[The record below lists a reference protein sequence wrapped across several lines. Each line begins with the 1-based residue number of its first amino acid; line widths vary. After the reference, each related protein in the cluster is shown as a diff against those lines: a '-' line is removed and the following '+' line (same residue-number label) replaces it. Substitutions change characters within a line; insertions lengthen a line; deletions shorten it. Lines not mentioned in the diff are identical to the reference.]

1 MEKTSQSNIS
11 FKDSIKTKLI
21 FIMIAVAAVPLIIS
35 IIISYETSTSRAKND
50 ALDVLSAQAQLVA
63 EEYSGVI
70 NENIVALQTFAN
82 SSSTRTYVEQYGTGM
97 NYVPEESVLAEMDML
112 NEYIND
118 GNSSIVI
125 SLANGDS
132 ILRTD
137 RTAGSNI
144 YDRDYFQECI
154 TSGKPVISN
163 CITSRTTGARIANMI
178 VPVFSTD
185 GSTII
190 GTIHRSYSLDNL
202 HEFLAS
208 NVSDGF
214 IIDRNGVL
222 AAHAQFEISAEDEEI
237 NMSEAGFTT
246 SPETSGTMT
255 ADYSGVKTYTSWI
268 REPISGYV
276 VTVSR
281 THPDIM
287 AEANRTAT
295 TTIVLGILLVIVAVI
310 ISFFMARSFTQPIL
324 AVSESLGALADGRF
338 VKVTKHDTRKDE
350 FGSISVA
357 ANSVIDKLNDIVTN
371 IKNSAVDVANTS
383 ESLSD
388 MADQISSNAEGVSEA
403 VQEIASGATQQA
415 DEIQHATENVGY
427 IGEAVNNVKDSS
439 VTLSELAGKMK
450 KASEVSGKSLASLQ
464 ASSVEMTS
472 KIDEISRT
480 IEATENAVSSINE
493 KVEGITS
500 IATQTNLLS
509 LNASIEAAR
518 AGEAGRGFAVVAEEI
533 GKLADD
539 SKLMADEIKIEM
551 DKLLNQSK
559 AAVSAAEEVKKGNDT
574 QQVAISETLESVN
587 GMLGDIDSTVQGVKT
602 ISDGAEVC
610 DNSKNAVIDTMSAL
624 SAISEENAASSEETG
639 ASMEELSATV
649 TTLASSANDLKTIAE
664 QLNEDMKFFKS

>member
-21 FIMIAVAAVPLIIS
+21 FIMIAVAAIPLIIS
-35 IIISYETSTSRAKND
+35 IIISYKTSTSRAKSD
-50 ALDVLSAQAQLVA
+50 ALELLKSQANLIE
-63 EEYSGVI
+63 EEYSSVI
-70 NENIVALQTFAN
+70 NENLVALQTFAN
-82 SSSTRTYVEQYGTGM
+82 SSSTRTYVEQYGTGL
-97 NYVPEESVLAEMDML
+97 NYVPEENVLAEMDKL
-112 NEYIND
+112 NEYIDD
-118 GNSSIVI
+118 GNTSIVI
-125 SLANGDS
+125 SLATGDS

-137 RTAGSNI
+137 RKEGNNI
-144 YDRDYFQECI
+144 SDRDYFQACI
-154 TSGKPVISN
+154 STGKPAISNIIIAKTSGNRVQNI
-163 CITSRTTGARIANMI
+163 I
-178 VPVFSTD
+178 VPIFSTD
-185 GSTII
+185 GSRVI
-190 GTIHRSYSLDNL
+190 GTIHRSYNLQTL

-208 NVSDGF
+208 NVSDGY
-214 IIDRNGVL
+214 ILDREGVM
-222 AAHAQFEISAEDEEI
+222 AAHAQFEINAEDDPIAMPESNMVTSSDMTGMEEV
-237 NMSEAGFTT
+237 E
-246 SPETSGTMT
+246 
-255 ADYSGVKTYTSWI
+255 YSGVLTYTSWI
-268 REPISGYV
+268 KEPTSGFI

-281 THPDIM
+281 TNADIM
-287 AEANRTAT
+287 AEANRTAV
-295 TTIVLGILLVIVAVI
+295 TTIVLGVILVTIAIVLSVL
-310 ISFFMARSFTQPIL
+310 MARNFTIPII

-350 FGSISVA
+350 FGAISIA
-357 ANSVIDKLNDIVTN
+357 ANSVIDKLDEIVSN
-371 IKNSAVDVANTS
+371 IKSSATDVANTS

-439 VTLSELAGKMK
+439 ATLTDLAGKMK
-450 KASEVSGKSLASLQ
+450 KASEASGKSLASLK
-464 ASSVEMTS
+464 ASSVEMTN

-480 IEATENAVSSINE
+480 IEATETAVASINE

-539 SKLMADEIKIEM
+539 SKLMADEIKVEM
-551 DKLLNQSK
+551 DKLLTQSK
-559 AAVSAAEEVKKGNDT
+559 AAVAAADSVKKGNDT
-574 QQVAISETLESVN
+574 QQIAISETLESVN
-587 GMLGDIDSTVQGVKT
+587 GMLGDINSTVEGVDVIAK
-602 ISDGAEVC
+602 GAEVC
-610 DNSKNAVIDTMSAL
+610 ETSKNAVIDTMSAL

-649 TTLASSANDLKTIAE
+649 TTLATSANDLKTIAE

>member
-1 MEKTSQSNIS
+1 MENNSQSTIS

-35 IIISYETSTSRAKND
+35 ILISYRTSTSRAKDD
-50 ALDVLSAQAQLVA
+50 ALDILAAQAQLVA

-97 NYVPEESVLAEMDML
+97 NYVPEESVLAEMDKL

-125 SLANGDS
+125 SLATGDS

-144 YDRDYFQECI
+144 YDRDYFQECV
-154 TSGKPVISN
+154 TTGKPVISN
-163 CITSRTTGARIANMI
+163 CITSRTNGNRIVNMI
-178 VPVFSTD
+178 VPIFAAD
-185 GSTII
+185 GSKVI
-190 GTIHRSYSLDNL
+190 GTIHRSYDLKTL
-202 HEFLAS
+202 HDFLAS
-208 NVSDGF
+208 SVSDGF
-214 IIDRNGVL
+214 ILDASGVL

-237 NMSEAGFTT
+237 NMSQAGFTT
-246 SPETSGTMT
+246 ATESSGTMT
-255 ADYSGVKTYTSWI
+255 ADYDGVKTYTSWV
-268 REPISGYV
+268 REPISGYI

-295 TTIVLGILLVIVAVI
+295 TTVVIGILLVIIAVI

-338 VKVTKHDTRKDE
+338 VKVTKHDARKDE
-350 FGSISVA
+350 FGSISNA
-357 ANSVIDKLNDIVTN
+357 ANSVIDKLNDIVAN

-415 DEIQHATENVGY
+415 DEIQNATENVGY

-439 VTLSELAGKMK
+439 ATLTELAGKMK
-450 KASEVSGKSLASLQ
+450 KASELSGKSLASLQ
-464 ASSVEMTS
+464 ASSVEMTN

-602 ISDGAEVC
+602 ISDGAEIC
-610 DNSKNAVIDTMSAL
+610 DTSKNAVVDTMSAL

>member
-21 FIMIAVAAVPLIIS
+21 FIMVAVAAVPLIIS
-35 IIISYETSTSRAKND
+35 IIISYKTSTSRAKND
-50 ALDVLSAQAQLVA
+50 ALEMLASQANFVEQQ
-63 EEYSGVI
+63 YSSVI
-70 NENIVALQTFAN
+70 NQNLVALQTFAN

-97 NYVPEESVLAEMDML
+97 NYVPEESVLAEMDKI
-112 NEYIND
+112 NEFIND

-125 SLANGDS
+125 TAISGDS
-132 ILRTD
+132 ILRAD
-137 RTAGSNI
+137 RKDGNNI
-144 YDRDYFQECI
+144 SDRDYFQECI
-154 TSGKPVISN
+154 STGKPVISN
-163 CITSRTTGARIANMI
+163 IITAKTSGNRVQNMI
-178 VPVFSTD
+178 VPIFSPTD
-185 GSTII
+185 GTTVI
-190 GTIHRSYSLDNL
+190 GTIHRSYNLQNL
-202 HEFLAS
+202 HEFLAAS
-208 NVSDGF
+208 VSDGF
-214 IIDRNGVL
+214 IVDRNGVL
-222 AAHAQFEISAEDEEI
+222 AAHAQFEITAEDEPI
-237 NMSEAGFTT
+237 DMSGSEFTT
-246 SPETSGTMT
+246 STESSGTMI
-255 ADYSGVKTYTSWI
+255 ADYSGVKTYTSWV

-295 TTIVLGILLVIVAVI
+295 TTIVLGIILVIIAVF
-310 ISFFMARSFTQPIL
+310 ISLLMARSFTQPIL

-338 VKVTKHDTRKDE
+338 VKVTKHDARKDE

-357 ANSVIDKLNDIVTN
+357 ANSVIDKLNDIVAN

-388 MADQISSNAEGVSEA
+388 MADQISANAEGVSEA

-439 VTLSELAGKMK
+439 VTLTDLAGKMK
-450 KASEVSGKSLASLQ
+450 KASEVSSKSLASLQ
-464 ASSVEMTS
+464 ASSVEMTN

-551 DKLLNQSK
+551 DKLLSQSK

-574 QQVAISETLESVN
+574 QQVALSETLESVN
-587 GMLGDIDSTVQGVKT
+587 GMIGDINSTVEGVET
-602 ISDGAEVC
+602 ISEGAEVC
-610 DNSKNAVIDTMSAL
+610 ENSKNAVIDTMSAL

-664 QLNEDMKFFKS
+664 QLNEDMKFFK

>member
-21 FIMIAVAAVPLIIS
+21 FIMVAVAAVPLIIS
-35 IIISYETSTSRAKND
+35 IIISYNTSTSRAKND
-50 ALDVLSAQAQLVA
+50 ALELLAAQAGLV
-63 EEYSGVI
+63 EQEYSSVI
-70 NENIVALQTFAN
+70 NQNLVALQTFAN
-82 SSSTRTYVEQYGTGM
+82 SSSTRTYVEQYGTGL
-97 NYVPEESVLAEMDML
+97 NYVPEEDVLAEMDKI
-112 NEYIND
+112 NEYIDD
-118 GNSSIVI
+118 GNTSIVI
-125 SLANGDS
+125 SSITGDS
-132 ILRTD
+132 LLRAD
-137 RTAGSNI
+137 RKDGNNI
-144 YDRDYFQECI
+144 SDRDYFQDCVS
-154 TSGKPVISN
+154 SGKPVISN
-163 CITSRTTGARIANMI
+163 IITSKTTGNRVQNMI
-178 VPVFSTD
+178 VPIFSTD
-185 GSTII
+185 GSHVI
-190 GTIHRSYSLDNL
+190 GTIHRSYNLQNL
-202 HEFLAS
+202 HEFLAES
-208 NVSDGF
+208 VSDGY
-214 IIDRNGVL
+214 IVDRNGTL
-222 AAHAQFEISAEDEEI
+222 AAHAQFEITAEDEEI
-237 NMSEAGFTT
+237 NMSGAEFMT
-246 SPETSGTMT
+246 SSDSSGTLE
-255 ADYSGVKTYTSWI
+255 ASYSGTLTYTCWT
-268 REPISGYV
+268 REPISGFV

-281 THPDIM
+281 TESDIM
-287 AEANRTAT
+287 AAARRTAT
-295 TTIVLGILLVIVAVI
+295 TTLVLGVLLVIVAVI
-310 ISFFMARSFTQPIL
+310 ISVLMARSFTQPIL

-338 VKVTKHDTRKDE
+338 VKVTKHDARKDE
-350 FGSISVA
+350 FGSISIA
-357 ANSVIDKLNDIVTN
+357 ANTVIDKLNDIVTN

-388 MADQISSNAEGVSEA
+388 MADQISANAEGVSEA

-439 VTLSELAGKMK
+439 VTLTELAGKMK

-464 ASSVEMTS
+464 ASSVEMTN

-551 DKLLNQSK
+551 DKLLSQSK

-574 QQVAISETLESVN
+574 QQVALSETLDSVN

-602 ISDGAEVC
+602 ISDGAEIC
-610 DNSKNAVIDTMSAL
+610 DTSKNAVIDTMSAL

>member
-21 FIMIAVAAVPLIIS
+21 FIMVAVAAVPLIIS
-35 IIISYETSTSRAKND
+35 IIISYKTSTSRAKED
-50 ALDVLSAQAQLVA
+50 ALELLAAQANLV
-63 EEYSGVI
+63 EQEYSSVI
-70 NENIVALQTFAN
+70 NQNLVALQTFAD

-97 NYVPEESVLAEMDML
+97 NYVPEESVLAEMDKI
-112 NEYIND
+112 NEFIND

-125 SLANGDS
+125 SVISGDS
-132 ILRTD
+132 ILRAD
-137 RTAGSNI
+137 RKDGNNI
-144 YDRDYFQECI
+144 SDRDYFQECI
-154 TSGKPVISN
+154 STGKPVISN
-163 CITSRTTGARIANMI
+163 IITAKTSGNRVQNMI
-178 VPVFSTD
+178 VPIFSTD
-185 GSTII
+185 GTTVI
-190 GTIHRSYSLDNL
+190 GTIHRSYNLQNL
-202 HEFLAS
+202 HEFLAAS
-208 NVSDGF
+208 VSDGF
-214 IIDRNGVL
+214 ILDRKGVM
-222 AAHAQFEISAEDEEI
+222 AAHAQFEITAEDEPI
-237 NMSEAGFTT
+237 DMSGSEFVT
-246 SPETSGTMT
+246 SSESSGMVT
-255 ADYSGVKTYTSWI
+255 ADYSGVKTYTSWV
-268 REPISGYV
+268 REPISGFV

-281 THPDIM
+281 THSDIM
-287 AEANRTAT
+287 AEAKRTAT
-295 TTIVLGILLVIVAVI
+295 TTLVLGVLLVAVAVI
-310 ISFFMARSFTQPIL
+310 ISVIMARSFTQPIL

-338 VKVTKHDTRKDE
+338 VKVTKHDARKDE
-350 FGSISVA
+350 FGSISIA
-357 ANSVIDKLNDIVTN
+357 ANSVIDKLNDIVAN

-439 VTLSELAGKMK
+439 VTLTDLAGKMK
-450 KASEVSGKSLASLQ
+450 KASEVSSKSLASLQ
-464 ASSVEMTS
+464 ASSVEMTN

-551 DKLLNQSK
+551 DKLLSQSK

-574 QQVAISETLESVN
+574 QQVALSETLESVN

-602 ISDGAEVC
+602 ISDGAEIC
-610 DNSKNAVIDTMSAL
+610 DSSKNAVVDTMSAL

-664 QLNEDMKFFKS
+664 QLNEDMKFFK